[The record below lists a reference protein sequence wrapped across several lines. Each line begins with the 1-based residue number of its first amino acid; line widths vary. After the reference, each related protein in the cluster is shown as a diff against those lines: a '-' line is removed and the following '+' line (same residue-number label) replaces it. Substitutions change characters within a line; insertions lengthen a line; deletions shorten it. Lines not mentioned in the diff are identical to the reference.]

1 MDVQLKETE
10 RIDDLQ
16 LKGLKLIQD
25 TNGFCFGID
34 AVLLAN
40 FAKVKKGAKVVD
52 LGTGTGIV
60 PTLIAGKSQASKIIG
75 VEIQEEVYEMATRS
89 VKLNDLQLK
98 GLKLIQD
105 TNGFCFGID
114 AVLLANFAKVKKGAK
129 VVDLGTGTGIVPTLI
144 AGKSQ
149 ASKIIGVEIQEE
161 VYEMATRSV
170 KLNNLEDRVEI
181 VNADIKEI
189 DKVLEVNG
197 YHVVTS
203 NPPYMHMDG
212 IKNPNDKKAISR
224 HEVKCNLDDVIR
236 AASRLTMPRGKFFMI
251 HRPIRLVDIMTL
263 GRKYNMEPKQIQFIH
278 PRAGKAPNL
287 VLVEFMK
294 DGRPELKILDPLYVY
309 GEDGNYTEE
318 LKAIYSNE
326 DIGEK

>member
-1 MDVQLKETE
+1 MEIKLKETE

-25 TNGFCFGID
+25 TTGFCFGVD

-40 FAKVKKGAKVVD
+40 FAKVKKGAKIVD
-52 LGTGTGIV
+52 LGTGTGII
-60 PTLIAGKSQASKIIG
+60 PTLIAGKS
-75 VEIQEEVYEMATRS
+75 E
-89 VKLNDLQLK
+89 
-98 GLKLIQD
+98 
-105 TNGFCFGID
+105 
-114 AVLLANFAKVKKGAK
+114 
-129 VVDLGTGTGIVPTLI
+129 
-144 AGKSQ
+144 

-170 KLNNLEDRVEI
+170 KLNNLEDRVKI
-181 VNADIKEI
+181 INADIKTI
-189 DKVLEVNG
+189 DKELEVHG

-203 NPPYMHMDG
+203 NPPYMHIDG

-224 HEVKCNLDDVIR
+224 HEVKCNLEDVIK
-236 AASRLTMPRGKFFMI
+236 AASRLTMPKGKFFMI
-251 HRPIRLVDIMTL
+251 HRPTRLVDIIDL
-263 GRKYNMEPKQIQFIH
+263 GRKYKLEPKQIQFIH

-287 VLVEFMK
+287 MLVEFAK
-294 DGRPELKILDPLYVY
+294 DGKPELKILDPLYVY

-318 LKAIYSNE
+318 LRAVYANE

>member
-1 MDVQLKETE
+1 MEVQLKETE

-25 TNGFCFGID
+25 TDGFCFGID

-60 PTLIAGKSQASKIIG
+60 PILIAGKSQASKIIG

-89 VKLNDLQLK
+89 VKLNDL
-98 GLKLIQD
+98 
-105 TNGFCFGID
+105 
-114 AVLLANFAKVKKGAK
+114 
-129 VVDLGTGTGIVPTLI
+129 
-144 AGKSQ
+144 
-149 ASKIIGVEIQEE
+149 EE
-161 VYEMATRSV
+161 
-170 KLNNLEDRVEI
+170 RVEI

-212 IKNPNDKKAISR
+212 IKNP
-224 HEVKCNLDDVIR
+224 
-236 AASRLTMPRGKFFMI
+236 
-251 HRPIRLVDIMTL
+251 
-263 GRKYNMEPKQIQFIH
+263 KYNMEPKQIQFIH

-294 DGRPELKILDPLYVY
+294 DGKPELKILDPLYVY

-318 LKAIYSNE
+318 LKAIYANE

>member
-1 MDVQLKETE
+1 M
-10 RIDDLQ
+10 
-16 LKGLKLIQD
+16 
-25 TNGFCFGID
+25 D
-34 AVLLAN
+34 AVLLSG
-40 FAKVKKGAKVVD
+40 FADAKSGENVLD

-60 PTLIAGKSQASKIIG
+60 PILIAGKSQASKIIG

-89 VKLNDLQLK
+89 VKLNDL
-98 GLKLIQD
+98 
-105 TNGFCFGID
+105 
-114 AVLLANFAKVKKGAK
+114 
-129 VVDLGTGTGIVPTLI
+129 
-144 AGKSQ
+144 
-149 ASKIIGVEIQEE
+149 EE
-161 VYEMATRSV
+161 
-170 KLNNLEDRVEI
+170 RVEI

-224 HEVKCNLDDVIR
+224 HEVKCNLEDVIR

-251 HRPIRLVDIMTL
+251 HRPIRLVDILTL

-294 DGRPELKILDPLYVY
+294 DGKPELKILDPLYVY

-318 LKAIYSNE
+318 LKAIYANE

>member
-1 MDVQLKETE
+1 MEVQLKETE

-60 PTLIAGKSQASKIIG
+60 PILIAGKSQASKIIG

-89 VKLNDLQLK
+89 VKLNDL
-98 GLKLIQD
+98 
-105 TNGFCFGID
+105 
-114 AVLLANFAKVKKGAK
+114 
-129 VVDLGTGTGIVPTLI
+129 
-144 AGKSQ
+144 
-149 ASKIIGVEIQEE
+149 EE
-161 VYEMATRSV
+161 
-170 KLNNLEDRVEI
+170 RVEI

-212 IKNPNDKKAISR
+212 IKTVCDYLNLCTDRQNFSAYIDSHIHISQMGSLKQCILPFLHR
-224 HEVKCNLDDVIR
+224 SHSGISCGISYIPGASTLCIFSVICHR
-236 AASRLTMPRGKFFMI
+236 DIVSLCRL
-251 HRPIRLVDIMTL
+251 
-263 GRKYNMEPKQIQFIH
+263 
-278 PRAGKAPNL
+278 
-287 VLVEFMK
+287 
-294 DGRPELKILDPLYVY
+294 
-309 GEDGNYTEE
+309 
-318 LKAIYSNE
+318 
-326 DIGEK
+326 

>member
-1 MDVQLKETE
+1 MDIKLKDTE

-40 FAKVKKGAKVVD
+40 FAKVKKDANVAD
-52 LGTGTGIV
+52 LGTGTGII
-60 PTLIAGKSQASKIIG
+60 PILIAGKSKAKKI
-75 VEIQEEVYEMATRS
+75 V
-89 VKLNDLQLK
+89 
-98 GLKLIQD
+98 
-105 TNGFCFGID
+105 
-114 AVLLANFAKVKKGAK
+114 
-129 VVDLGTGTGIVPTLI
+129 
-144 AGKSQ
+144 
-149 ASKIIGVEIQEE
+149 GVEIQEE

-181 VNADIKEI
+181 VNADIKTI
-189 DKVLEVNG
+189 DKVLEVHG

-224 HEVKCNLDDVIR
+224 HEVKCNLEDVIR
-236 AASRLTMPRGKFFMI
+236 AASRLVMPRGKFFMI
-251 HRPIRLVDIMTL
+251 HRPTRLVDIIEL
-263 GRKYNMEPKQIQFIH
+263 GRKYRLEPKVVQFVH
-278 PRAGKAPNL
+278 PRANKAPNL
-287 VLVEFMK
+287 LLVEFMK
-294 DGRPELKILDPLYVY
+294 DGKPELKILDPLYVY

-318 LKAIYSNE
+318 LKAIYANE